1 MSNSATPWTAECQAS
16 LSITNSWSL
25 LKVMSIKS
33 MMPSNHLILCHPL
46 LLLPSVFSSIRIFS
60 NQSALRIRQPTNWG
74 FIFNISPSNEHP
86 GLISFRMDWL
96 DLLAVKGTL
105 KSFLQYHSSK
115 ASIFWS
121 SAFFIV
127 QLSHSYG
134 TIGKTVA
141 LTRRTFVGKAMS
153 LLFNMLSRFV
163 MGFPDSKVG
172 KEFAFN
178 VRDPGSVPGLER
190 TAEVGIGY
198 PLQYSWASL
207 VDQLVKNQL
216 LQCGTWVASLG
227 LEDPL
232 EKGKATHSSILPGKF
247 HGLYSPW
254 GSKEPDT
261 TEQLSLSWLIHAEVW
276 QKATKFC
283 KAIILQLKSK

>member
-16 LSITNSWSL
+16 LSITNTQSL
-25 LKVMSIKS
+25 LKLMSIKS
-33 MMPSNHLILCHPL
+33 MMSSNHLILCHPL
-46 LLLPSVFSSIRIFS
+46 FLLPSVFSSIRIFS
-60 NQSALRIRQPTNWG
+60 NQSALRIRQPMNWS

-96 DLLAVKGTL
+96 DLLAVQGTL

-141 LTRRTFVGKAMS
+141 LTRWTFVGKAMS
-153 LLFNMLSRFV
+153 LFIMLSRFV
-163 MGFPDSKVG
+163 MGFPDSTDG

-178 VRDPGSVPGLER
+178 VRDPGSVPGLGR

-207 VDQLVKNQL
+207 VDQLVKNLL
-216 LQCGTWVASLG
+216 LQCSTWVASLG
-227 LEDPL
+227 WEDPL
-232 EKGKATHSSILPGKF
+232 EKGKATHSRILTGKF

-276 QKATKFC
+276 QKATHFC
-283 KAIILQLKSK
+283 KAVILQLKSK